1 MNILR
6 CLDIKYTDIKLYIKE
21 AMQMQE
27 SRLFKIIYYLL
38 DKGSATARELA
49 ERFEVSVRTIY
60 RDIDVLSGAGIP
72 VYTETGRNG
81 GIHLLSDFIL
91 DKTIISAQEKQEILS
106 SLQGL
111 AVINS
116 EHKKDIMEKLSALFQ
131 IHSADWIEVDFS
143 RWGDKPQDN
152 KKFEILKTAVIQ
164 NRCIKI
170 FYADSYGKDN
180 ERIIQPL
187 KLFYKSKDWYLK
199 AYCRLKQDFRM
210 FKLNRILKWELLE
223 ERFLPMDFPQIQDTS
238 CYADTKI
245 VLRFSKEISY
255 RVYDEFDINQ
265 IHIEKNGDLTATAHM
280 PQDDWLTGYLLSFG
294 GQVEIIEPVYLKNI
308 LAEKAKEIYKKYKT

>member
-1 MNILR
+1 
-6 CLDIKYTDIKLYIKE
+6 
-21 AMQMQE
+21 MQE

-81 GIHLLSDFIL
+81 GIYLLSDFIL

-170 FYADSYGKDN
+170 FYADSYGKSN

-210 FKLNRILKWELLE
+210 FKLNRILKWED
-223 ERFLPMDFPQIQDTS
+223 RKS
-238 CYADTKI
+238 
-245 VLRFSKEISY
+245 V
-255 RVYDEFDINQ
+255 V
-265 IHIEKNGDLTATAHM
+265 
-280 PQDDWLTGYLLSFG
+280 
-294 GQVEIIEPVYLKNI
+294 
-308 LAEKAKEIYKKYKT
+308 

>member
-1 MNILR
+1 
-6 CLDIKYTDIKLYIKE
+6 
-21 AMQMQE
+21 MQE

-223 ERFLPMDFPQIQDTS
+223 ERFLPMDFPQNQDTS